1 MNAALYLRLLA
12 RESRGSL
19 KRFAF
24 FVACLAVGVAAVV
37 SVAGLSAALS
47 EGVRREARQ
56 LLAADLTISS
66 LQPLPPDLHELLTER
81 PELLLTEIKEL
92 VTMAAVA
99 HPAGSPGTSQIVE
112 LKVVDGEY
120 PFYGILEVDPPGPL
134 GPKLSSET
142 VVVAP
147 DLLTR
152 LELEVGSEIL
162 LGGQAFRIA
171 GVVHSEP
178 DQGAGPFRLG
188 PRVLLNGDGFR
199 RADLDQRG
207 SRVMH
212 RLLVKLPAGT
222 AGESVERLA
231 TEVRERVGEFEGI
244 RVRTYKDAQETLQQ
258 AIHRVEKFLGLVAL
272 LSLLLGGLGVAQTTR
287 AWLASR
293 IDAIAIYRCLGLRP
307 NDVTK
312 LYLGHAVLLGL
323 TGGMLGA
330 AAGSLIQRFVPTLI
344 GDLLPVS
351 DLAWWSPGA
360 VAKGMGL
367 GIGLALLF
375 TLAPLLATRRVSPL
389 RVLRKDVEPVPQGRG
404 VVLLLYGVLL
414 LGIWSAAALQA
425 QDAKL
430 GSQFT
435 VGIAIAAGLLSLAA
449 FVLMRSLTPLGR
461 HLSPV
466 WARHGVASLAQPGAA
481 TLGSVVAVGLGVILV
496 TALAFVEKGLSDE
509 LRGELPTAAP
519 TAFLIDIQP
528 DQWPLVERLLV
539 EQGSSHIDSV
549 AVVTARLRTVDGK
562 TVSELAKDSP
572 DDEDRRWALTREQ
585 RLTYLDELPA
595 DNSII
600 EGELWSDPEA
610 WEVSVEQDFATELGV
625 ELGSRL
631 GFDIQGMPL
640 DLTVTTIR
648 TVDWR
653 TFGINF
659 FLVVEPGILEDA
671 PQVRIATARFPEQ
684 GEQST
689 QDVLAAEFPNV
700 TLLKIRDLL
709 DKIARGLERMTS
721 GIRFLGSFSIL
732 AGILILAG
740 GISAGSVQR
749 GQRVALLKTL
759 GMTRQEVAAMMATEY
774 ALIGVVAGIIGT
786 AGGALLSWFVLTRS
800 MELSWQPYPRLILTS
815 LALSVVLTAL
825 TGIVASWG
833 ALQRRP
839 LTVLRAD

>member
-1 MNAALYLRLLA
+1 MSISLYLRLLA

-37 SVAGLSAALS
+37 SVAGLSAALA

-56 LLAADLTISS
+56 LLAADVSISS
-66 LQPLPPDLHELLTER
+66 LRPLPDELDERLDLW
-81 PELLLTEIKEL
+81 PELQRTEIKEL

-99 HPAGSPGTSQIVE
+99 RSSGGVGSSQLVE
-112 LKVVDGEY
+112 LKVVEGTY
-120 PFYGILEVDPPGPL
+120 PFYGVLEIEPAGPL
-134 GPKLSSET
+134 GSLLSADS

-147 DLLTR
+147 DLLSR
-152 LELEVGSEIL
+152 LELGIGDEIL
-162 LGGQAFRIA
+162 LGGQPFRIA
-171 GVVHSEP
+171 GVVQSEP
-178 DQGAGPFRLG
+178 DQAAGPFRLG
-188 PRVLLNGDGFR
+188 PRVFLDGDGFE
-199 RADLDQRG
+199 RADLDQLG
-207 SRVMH
+207 SRISR
-212 RLLVKLPAGT
+212 RLLLKLPPEAT
-222 AGESVERLA
+222 SEEAEQLA
-231 TEVRERVGEFEGI
+231 SDLRDRVGEYDGI
-244 RVRTYKDAQETLQQ
+244 RVRTYKDAQETLQE
-258 AIHRVEKFLGLVAL
+258 AIQRVETFLGLVAL
-272 LSLLLGGLGVAQTTR
+272 LSLLLGALGVAQTTR

-312 LYLGHAVLLGL
+312 LYLGHAILLGL
-323 TGGMLGA
+323 AGGIAGA
-330 AAGSLIQRFVPTLI
+330 VAGSLIQRFVPTLI

-351 DLAWWSPGA
+351 DLAWWTPGA
-360 VAKGMGL
+360 MARGIAL
-367 GIGLALLF
+367 GVGLALLF

-389 RVLRKDVEPVPQGRG
+389 RVLRKDVEPVAQGRG
-404 VVLLLYGVLL
+404 VALLLFAVLL
-414 LGIWSAAALQA
+414 LGIWAAAALQA
-425 QDAKL
+425 RDARL

-435 VGIAIAAGLLSLAA
+435 LGILIAAGLLSLAA
-449 FVLMRSLTPLGR
+449 FLLMRSLAPLGR
-461 HLSPV
+461 RLGPV
-466 WARHGVASLAQPGAA
+466 WARHGVGSLSQPGAA

-496 TALAFVEKGLSDE
+496 SALGFVEKGLSDE
-509 LRGELPTAAP
+509 LRGDLPTSAP

-528 DQWPLVERLLV
+528 DQWPEVERLLR
-539 EQGSSHIDSV
+539 EQGSTSIDSV
-549 AVVTARLRTVDGK
+549 AVVTARLRSVDGR
-562 TVSELAKDSP
+562 TVAELAEESP

-585 RLTYLDELPA
+585 RLTYMQELPQ

-600 EGELWSDPEA
+600 AGELWSDPEVS
-610 WEVSVEQDFATELGV
+610 EVSVEEGFAKELSV
-625 ELGSRL
+625 EVGSRL
-631 GFDIQGMPL
+631 EFDIQGMPFEL
-640 DLTVTTIR
+640 AVTSIR

-659 FLVVEPGILEDA
+659 FLVVEPGVLEEA
-671 PQVRIATARFPEQ
+671 PQVRIATAQFPEPA
-684 GEQST
+684 EQST
-689 QDVLAAEFPNV
+689 QDLLAAEFPNV

-721 GIRFLGSFSIL
+721 GVRFLGSFSIL

-759 GMTRQEVAAMMATEY
+759 GMTRLEVAAMMAMEY
-774 ALIGVVAGIIGT
+774 ALIGAVAGLIGT

-800 MELSWQPYPRLILTS
+800 MELSWQPYPGLILLS
-815 LALSVVLTAL
+815 LGASVLLTAL

-839 LTVLRAD
+839 LAVLRAD

>member
-1 MNAALYLRLLA
+1 MSASLYLRLLV

-37 SVAGLSAALS
+37 SVAGLSAALA

-56 LLAADLTISS
+56 LLASDVTVSS
-66 LQPLPPDLHELLTER
+66 LQPLPADLEELLALR
-81 PELLLTEIKEL
+81 PELKRTEIQEL
-92 VTMAAVA
+92 VTMAAVEK
-99 HPAGSPGTSQIVE
+99 HPGRPGASQLVE
-112 LKVVDGEY
+112 LKAVQGEY
-120 PFYGILEVDPPGPL
+120 PFYGVLETEPPGPL
-134 GPKLSSET
+134 ELLLSPET

-147 DLLTR
+147 DLLSR
-152 LELEVGSEIL
+152 LALRVGDEMRI
-162 LGGQAFRIA
+162 GGQPFRIA

-178 DQGAGPFRLG
+178 DQGSGPFRLG
-188 PRVLLNGDGFR
+188 PRVLLSGAGLR
-199 RADLDQRG
+199 RADLDRRG

-212 RLLVKLPAGT
+212 RLLLKLPSGT
-222 AGESVERLA
+222 GAEEAERLA
-231 TEVRERVGEFEGI
+231 TELRDLVGEFEGI

-258 AIHRVEKFLGLVAL
+258 AIQRVEKFLGLVAL

-312 LYLGHAVLLGL
+312 LYLGHAILLGL
-323 TGGMLGA
+323 AGGVLGA
-330 AAGSLIQRFVPTLI
+330 AAGILIQRFVPTLI

-351 DLAWWSPGA
+351 ELAWWSPGA
-360 VAKGMGL
+360 VAKGIGM

-389 RVLRKDVEPVPQGRG
+389 RVLRKDVEPVRQGRVG
-404 VVLLLYGVLL
+404 TVLLSGILL
-414 LGIWSAAALQA
+414 LGIWMAAAFQA
-425 QDAKL
+425 RDAKL

-435 VGIAIAAGLLSLAA
+435 LGIVVAAGLLALAGFA
-449 FVLMRSLTPLGR
+449 LMRSLAPLGR
-461 HLSPV
+461 RLGSV

-496 TALAFVEKGLSDE
+496 TALGFVERALSDE
-509 LRGELPTAAP
+509 LRGDLPTSAP

-528 DQWPLVERLLV
+528 DQWPEVERLLRQ
-539 EQGSSHIDSV
+539 QGSSSIDSV
-549 AVVTARLRTVDGK
+549 AVVTARLRSVDG
-562 TVSELAKDSP
+562 TPVSELAAATP
-572 DDEDRRWALTREQ
+572 DDGDRRWALTREQ
-585 RLTYLDELPA
+585 RLTYLQELPA
-595 DNSII
+595 DNSIL
-600 EGELWSDPEA
+600 EGELWSDPET
-610 WEVSVEQDFATELGV
+610 WEVSVEEGFATELGV
-625 ELGSRL
+625 ELGSHL

-640 DLTVTTIR
+640 ELAVTSIR
-648 TVDWR
+648 KVDWR

-659 FLVVEPGILEDA
+659 FLVVEPGVLENA
-671 PQVRIATARFPEQ
+671 PQVRIATARFPKSTEQ
-684 GEQST
+684 AT
-689 QDVLAAEFPNV
+689 QDLLAAEFPNV
-700 TLLKIRDLL
+700 TLLKIRELL
-709 DKIARGLERMTS
+709 DKIAQGLERMTS
-721 GIRFLGSFSIL
+721 GVRFLGSFSIL

-759 GMTRQEVAAMMATEY
+759 GMTRREIAAMMATEY
-774 ALIGVVAGIIGT
+774 ALIGGVAGIIGT

-800 MELSWQPYPRLILTS
+800 MELSWQPYPRLILLS
-815 LALSVVLTAL
+815 LGLSVALTAL

-839 LTVLRAD
+839 LAVLRAD

>member
-1 MNAALYLRLLA
+1 MSISLYLRLLA

-37 SVAGLSAALS
+37 SVAGLSAALA

-56 LLAADLTISS
+56 LLAADVSISS
-66 LQPLPPDLHELLTER
+66 LRPLPDELDELLDLR
-81 PELLLTEIKEL
+81 PELQRTEIKEL

-99 HPAGSPGTSQIVE
+99 RSSGGVGSSQLVE
-112 LKVVDGEY
+112 LKVVEGTY
-120 PFYGILEVDPPGPL
+120 PFYGVLEIEPAGPL
-134 GPKLSSET
+134 GSLLSADS

-147 DLLTR
+147 DLLSR
-152 LELEVGSEIL
+152 LELGIGDEIL
-162 LGGQAFRIA
+162 LGGQPFRIA
-171 GVVHSEP
+171 GVVQSEP
-178 DQGAGPFRLG
+178 DQAAGPFRLG
-188 PRVLLNGDGFR
+188 PRVFLDGDGFE
-199 RADLDQRG
+199 RADLDQLG
-207 SRVMH
+207 SRISR
-212 RLLVKLPAGT
+212 RLLLKLPPEAT
-222 AGESVERLA
+222 SEEAEQLA
-231 TEVRERVGEFEGI
+231 SDLRDRVGEYDGI
-244 RVRTYKDAQETLQQ
+244 RVRTYKDAQETLQE
-258 AIHRVEKFLGLVAL
+258 AIQRVETFLGLVAL
-272 LSLLLGGLGVAQTTR
+272 LSLLLGALGVAQTTR

-312 LYLGHAVLLGL
+312 LYLGHAILLGL
-323 TGGMLGA
+323 AGGIAGA
-330 AAGSLIQRFVPTLI
+330 VAGSLIQRFVPTLI

-351 DLAWWSPGA
+351 DLAWWTPGA
-360 VAKGMGL
+360 MARGIAL
-367 GIGLALLF
+367 GVGLALLF

-389 RVLRKDVEPVPQGRG
+389 RVLRKDVEPVAQGRG
-404 VVLLLYGVLL
+404 VALLLFAVLL
-414 LGIWSAAALQA
+414 LGIWAAAALQA
-425 QDAKL
+425 RDARL

-435 VGIAIAAGLLSLAA
+435 LGILIAAGLLSLAA
-449 FVLMRSLTPLGR
+449 FLLMRSLAPLGR
-461 HLSPV
+461 RLGPV
-466 WARHGVASLAQPGAA
+466 WARHGVGSLSQPGAA

-496 TALAFVEKGLSDE
+496 SALGFVEKGLSDE
-509 LRGELPTAAP
+509 LRGDLPTSAP

-528 DQWPLVERLLV
+528 DQWPEVERLLR
-539 EQGSSHIDSV
+539 EQGSTSIDSV
-549 AVVTARLRTVDGK
+549 AVVTARLRSVDGR
-562 TVSELAKDSP
+562 TVAELAEESP

-585 RLTYLDELPA
+585 RLTYMQELPQ

-600 EGELWSDPEA
+600 AGELWSDPEVS
-610 WEVSVEQDFATELGV
+610 EVSVEEGFAKELSV
-625 ELGSRL
+625 EVGSRL
-631 GFDIQGMPL
+631 EFDIQGMPFEL
-640 DLTVTTIR
+640 AVTSIR

-659 FLVVEPGILEDA
+659 FLVVEPGVLEEA
-671 PQVRIATARFPEQ
+671 PQVRIATAQFPEPA
-684 GEQST
+684 EQST
-689 QDVLAAEFPNV
+689 QDLLAAEFPNV

-721 GIRFLGSFSIL
+721 GVRFLGSFSIL

-759 GMTRQEVAAMMATEY
+759 GMTRLEVAAMMAMEY
-774 ALIGVVAGIIGT
+774 ALIGAVAGLIGT

-800 MELSWQPYPRLILTS
+800 MELSWQPYPGLILLS
-815 LALSVVLTAL
+815 LGASVLLTAL

-839 LTVLRAD
+839 LAVLRAD

>member
-1 MNAALYLRLLA
+1 MSISLYLRLLA

-37 SVAGLSAALS
+37 SVAGLSAALA

-56 LLAADLTISS
+56 LLAADVSISS
-66 LQPLPPDLHELLTER
+66 LRPLPDELDELLDLR
-81 PELLLTEIKEL
+81 PELQRTEIKEL

-99 HPAGSPGTSQIVE
+99 RSSGGVGSSQLVE
-112 LKVVDGEY
+112 LKVVEGTY
-120 PFYGILEVDPPGPL
+120 PFYGVLEIEPAGPL
-134 GPKLSSET
+134 GSLLSADS

-147 DLLTR
+147 DLLSR
-152 LELEVGSEIL
+152 LELGIGDEIL
-162 LGGQAFRIA
+162 LGGQPFRIA
-171 GVVHSEP
+171 GVVQSEP
-178 DQGAGPFRLG
+178 DQAAGPFRLG
-188 PRVLLNGDGFR
+188 PRVFLDGDGFE
-199 RADLDQRG
+199 RADLDQLG
-207 SRVMH
+207 SRISR
-212 RLLVKLPAGT
+212 RLLLKLPPEAT
-222 AGESVERLA
+222 SEEAEQLA
-231 TEVRERVGEFEGI
+231 SDLRDRVGEYDGI
-244 RVRTYKDAQETLQQ
+244 RVRTYKDAQETLQK
-258 AIHRVEKFLGLVAL
+258 AIQRVETFLGLVAL
-272 LSLLLGGLGVAQTTR
+272 LSLLLGALGVAQTTR

-312 LYLGHAVLLGL
+312 LYLGHAILLGL
-323 TGGMLGA
+323 AGGIAGA
-330 AAGSLIQRFVPTLI
+330 VAGSLIQRFVPTLI

-351 DLAWWSPGA
+351 DLAWWTPGA
-360 VAKGMGL
+360 MARGIAL
-367 GIGLALLF
+367 GVGLALLF

-389 RVLRKDVEPVPQGRG
+389 RVLRKDVEPVAQGRG
-404 VVLLLYGVLL
+404 VALLLFAVLL
-414 LGIWSAAALQA
+414 LGIWAAAALQA
-425 QDAKL
+425 RDARL

-435 VGIAIAAGLLSLAA
+435 LGILIAAGLLSLAA
-449 FVLMRSLTPLGR
+449 FLLMRSLAPLGR
-461 HLSPV
+461 RLGPV
-466 WARHGVASLAQPGAA
+466 WARHGVGSLSQPGAA

-496 TALAFVEKGLSDE
+496 SALGFVEKGLSDE
-509 LRGELPTAAP
+509 LRGDLPTSAP

-528 DQWPLVERLLV
+528 DQWPEVERLLR
-539 EQGSSHIDSV
+539 EQGSTSIDSV
-549 AVVTARLRTVDGK
+549 AVVTARLRSVDGR
-562 TVSELAKDSP
+562 TVAELAEESP

-585 RLTYLDELPA
+585 RLTYMQELPQ

-600 EGELWSDPEA
+600 AGELWSDPEVS
-610 WEVSVEQDFATELGV
+610 EVSVEEGFAKELSV
-625 ELGSRL
+625 EVGSRL
-631 GFDIQGMPL
+631 EFDIQGMPFEL
-640 DLTVTTIR
+640 AVTSIR

-659 FLVVEPGILEDA
+659 FLVVEPGVLEEA
-671 PQVRIATARFPEQ
+671 PQVRIATAQFPEPA
-684 GEQST
+684 EQST
-689 QDVLAAEFPNV
+689 QDLLAAEFPNV

-721 GIRFLGSFSIL
+721 GVRFLGSFSIL

-759 GMTRQEVAAMMATEY
+759 GMTRLEVAAMMAMEY
-774 ALIGVVAGIIGT
+774 ALIGAVAGLIGT

-800 MELSWQPYPRLILTS
+800 MELSWQPYPGLILLS
-815 LALSVVLTAL
+815 LGASVLLTAL

-839 LTVLRAD
+839 LAVLRAD

>member
-1 MNAALYLRLLA
+1 MSISLYLRLLA

-37 SVAGLSAALS
+37 SVAGLSAALA

-56 LLAADLTISS
+56 LLAADISISS
-66 LQPLPPDLHELLTER
+66 LRPLPDELHGLLDLR
-81 PELLLTEIKEL
+81 PELQRTEIKEL

-99 HPAGSPGTSQIVE
+99 QSSGSPGSSQLVE
-112 LKVVDGEY
+112 LKVVEGTY
-120 PFYGILEVDPPGPL
+120 PFYGVLEIEPAGPL
-134 GPKLSSET
+134 GSLLSGES

-147 DLLTR
+147 DLLSR
-152 LELEVGSEIL
+152 LALSVGEEVL
-162 LGGQAFRIA
+162 LGGQPFRIA
-171 GVVHSEP
+171 GVVQSEP
-178 DQGAGPFRLG
+178 DQAAGPFRLG
-188 PRVLLNGDGFR
+188 PRVFLDGDGFE
-199 RADLDQRG
+199 RADLDQLG
-207 SRVMH
+207 SRISR
-212 RLLVKLPAGT
+212 RLLLKLPPEA
-222 AGESVERLA
+222 ASEEAEQLA
-231 TEVRERVGEFEGI
+231 SDLRDQVGEYDGI
-244 RVRTYKDAQETLQQ
+244 RVRTYKDAQETLQE
-258 AIHRVEKFLGLVAL
+258 AIQRVETFLGLVAL
-272 LSLLLGGLGVAQTTR
+272 LSLLLGALGVAQTTR

-312 LYLGHAVLLGL
+312 LYLGHAILLGL
-323 TGGMLGA
+323 AGGIVGA
-330 AAGSLIQRFVPTLI
+330 VAGSLIQRFVPTLI

-351 DLAWWSPGA
+351 DLAWWTPGA
-360 VAKGMGL
+360 VARGMAL
-367 GIGLALLF
+367 GVGLALLF

-389 RVLRKDVEPVPQGRG
+389 RVLRKDVEPVAQGRG
-404 VVLLLYGVLL
+404 VALLLFAVLL
-414 LGIWSAAALQA
+414 LGIWTAAALQA
-425 QDAKL
+425 RDVTL

-435 VGIAIAAGLLSLAA
+435 LGILVAAGLLSLAA
-449 FVLMRSLTPLGR
+449 FVLMRSLAPLGR
-461 HLSPV
+461 RLGPV
-466 WARHGVASLAQPGAA
+466 WARHGVGSLSQPGAA

-496 TALAFVEKGLSDE
+496 SALGFVERGLSDE
-509 LRGELPTAAP
+509 LRGDLPTSAP

-528 DQWPLVERLLV
+528 DQWPEVERLLR
-539 EQGSSHIDSV
+539 EQGSTSIDSV
-549 AVVTARLRTVDGK
+549 AVVTARLRSVDGRM
-562 TVSELAKDSP
+562 VAELAEESP

-585 RLTYLDELPA
+585 RLTYMRDLPD

-600 EGELWSDPEA
+600 AGELWSDPEVS
-610 WEVSVEQDFATELGV
+610 EVSVEEGFAKELSV
-625 ELGSRL
+625 EVGSRL

-640 DLTVTTIR
+640 ELAVTSIR

-659 FLVVEPGILEDA
+659 FLVVEPGVLEDA
-671 PQVRIATARFPEQ
+671 PQVRIATAQFPEPA
-684 GEQST
+684 EQST
-689 QDVLAAEFPNV
+689 QDLLAAEFPNV

-721 GIRFLGSFSIL
+721 GVRFLGSFSIL

-759 GMTRQEVAAMMATEY
+759 GMTRREVAAMMATEY
-774 ALIGVVAGIIGT
+774 ALIGAVAGLIGT

-800 MELSWQPYPRLILTS
+800 MELSWQPYPGLILLS
-815 LALSVVLTAL
+815 LAASVLLTAL

-839 LTVLRAD
+839 LAVLRAD